1 MLNALFLSI
10 PSSTSTNVTYPA
22 TNACILY
29 VQRSSGRTTHDL
41 SLVLVQESSTS
52 HEERA
57 RSMKYSLL
65 KYVSRMGRWL
75 HDRNEIQ
82 RQRWR
87 LTWSN
92 RNGIFVSWH
101 RWLYGDGRTTITDP
115 AILLSVSYRFVS
127 RNKISLNYSAID
139 LMQNVHRLS
148 GPVNRFL
155 SSVDRFG
162 GSGKQ
167 RCSRFVNRLKLM
179 FIRVIPN
186 LKISQRILTF
196 TSFVTET
203 NFQFRISIIYKNYQ
217 LLYNWELFIKL

>member
-41 SLVLVQESSTS
+41 SLVLIQESSTS
-52 HEERA
+52 HEERVW
-57 RSMKYSLL
+57 SMKYSPL

-115 AILLSVSYRFVS
+115 AI
-127 RNKISLNYSAID
+127 
-139 LMQNVHRLS
+139 
-148 GPVNRFL
+148 
-155 SSVDRFG
+155 
-162 GSGKQ
+162 GK
-167 RCSRFVNRLKLM
+167 LP
-179 FIRVIPN
+179 IR
-186 LKISQRILTF
+186 QQEQDF
-196 TSFVTET
+196 F
-203 NFQFRISIIYKNYQ
+203 
-217 LLYNWELFIKL
+217 ELFGDWFNAKRSPSVWSCEPFPFISWSFWRIWKTRDVVDLLIDWNQCLSEWFLT